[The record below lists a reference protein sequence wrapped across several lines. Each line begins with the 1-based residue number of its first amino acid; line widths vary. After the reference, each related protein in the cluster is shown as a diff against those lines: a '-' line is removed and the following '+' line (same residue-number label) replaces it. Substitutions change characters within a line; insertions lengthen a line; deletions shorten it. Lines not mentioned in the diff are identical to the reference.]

1 MVGFLLKIYSFEF
14 RQNCCCYNL
23 FCKQNYL
30 QTLSKYIKYKYLS
43 QQRLNNYPRWWK
55 LSNPLD
61 RFLVAGVSG
70 FSFTTRL
77 AHHGVG
83 AVEQTQHQQGEPP
96 PLVHLVPHHRLRLGV
111 RRLRN
116 LRGGSGDTAIVL
128 HPIGAWHRG
137 VFIVAPLAATG
148 EALSR
153 CGKLKANKR
162 LTPHRYSRHGE
173 VHLESKKKKKGK
185 IEKRQS
191 VLEFTGSR
199 PLSLLFLSRCGRLSS

>member
-14 RQNCCCYNL
+14 CCCYNL

-43 QQRLNNYPRWWK
+43 QQRLNN
-55 LSNPLD
+55 S
-61 RFLVAGVSG
+61 RFITIIHGGGNSRTHLIASLLREFPTG

-137 VFIVAPLAATG
+137 VFIVAQAGA
-148 EALSR
+148 
-153 CGKLKANKR
+153 
-162 LTPHRYSRHGE
+162 
-173 VHLESKKKKKGK
+173 
-185 IEKRQS
+185 
-191 VLEFTGSR
+191 GS
-199 PLSLLFLSRCGRLSS
+199 